1 MRLKLGRV
9 QQMQDTLEALR
20 KGEDQKA
27 LFQTETHIEEALD
40 ALLARHGGRRGQ
52 GHKLLDYRE
61 YIEPQVEV
69 MRQAGG
75 AWEKASAIRISTGE
89 SIGIGAA
96 LMMVVLTAW
105 ERNANL
111 LRSSRAHGTLRV
123 LFLDEANR
131 LDRDNLGVL
140 FNLCQSLNLQLL
152 IAAPEVAETEGN
164 TTYRL
169 VRKSDGQGDEAV
181 FVTGRRPKA
190 TQAA

>member
-1 MRLKLGRV
+1 MRFARV
-9 QQMQDTLEALR
+9 KTNRRCSNPRHPSKRRSTRCSAATAVNEA
-20 KGEDQKA
+20 K
-27 LFQTETHIEEALD
+27 
-40 ALLARHGGRRGQ
+40 

-61 YIEPQVEV
+61 YVEPQVEV
-69 MRQAGG
+69 MRQTEHQ
-75 AWEKASAIRISTGE
+75 WEKASAIRISTGE

-111 LRSSRAHGTLRV
+111 LRSSRSHGTLRL

-140 FNLCQSLNLQLL
+140 FNLCQNLDLQLL
-152 IAAPEVAETEGN
+152 IAAPEVAQAEGN

-169 VRKSDGQGDEAV
+169 VRKPDAEGREEV
-181 FVTGRRPKA
+181 IVTGRRPE
-190 TQAA
+190 AAEAA